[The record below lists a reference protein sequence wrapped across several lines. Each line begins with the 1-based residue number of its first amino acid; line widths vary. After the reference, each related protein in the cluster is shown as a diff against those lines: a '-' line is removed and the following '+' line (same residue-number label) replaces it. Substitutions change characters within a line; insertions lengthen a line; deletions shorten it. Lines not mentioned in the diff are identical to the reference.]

1 MERTKV
7 GVLGC
12 GAVAIK
18 RHIPAFKR
26 LHTANIVAVCDK
38 NEILA
43 KNTAKSLGVQSYSE
57 LSEMIA
63 NSKPDIIDICTP
75 PKIHADLTV
84 EALSKGCNVILEKP
98 MALSVSDCD
107 RMIEASEK
115 YGKKL
120 CIVHNV
126 LFHPPLIKAKEL
138 VKKGVIGKVLGVRIN
153 LADPKN
159 EMIMRSDYWIH
170 KLPGGVIGET
180 CPHPVYLASEFMD
193 EIQSVDIF
201 AKRILEHEWAK
212 FDEFRIELIGKETL
226 GSVMISYSGDH
237 YNANMEI
244 HGTEGTL
251 FIDMQSMLVINQKKK
266 YSANPVSVALS
277 SLNMSCQMQK
287 GIVKNIGGYL
297 LGKVRLGHDT
307 IIEQF
312 VDSVLLNKQPPVTAY
327 EGRNTTRVMEM
338 IVKRLS
344 EKYV

>member
-1 MERTKV
+1 MERIKV

-18 RHIPAFKR
+18 RHIPAFNR
-26 LHTANIVAVCDK
+26 LHTSKIVAVCDK
-38 NEILA
+38 NETLA
-43 KNTAKSLGVQSYSE
+43 KNTAISLGVKSYSE

-84 EALSKGCNVILEKP
+84 EALSKGCHVILEKP

-138 VKKGVIGKVLGVRIN
+138 VKQGVIGKVLGVRIN
-153 LADPKN
+153 LADPKD

-180 CPHPVYLASEFMD
+180 CPHPVYLASAFMD

-237 YNANMEI
+237 YNANMEV

-251 FIDMQSMLVINQKKK
+251 FLDMQSMLVINQKKK
-266 YSANPVSVALS
+266 YSTNPASVALS
-277 SLNMSCQMQK
+277 SLNTSLQMQN
-287 GIVKNIGGYL
+287 GLLKNIGGYL

-312 VDSVLLNKQPPVTAY
+312 VDSVLCNKQPPVTAY

-338 IVKRLS
+338 IVKRLN
-344 EKYV
+344 EKYG